1 MKRLCLL
8 LLVVLLP
15 LGAMGEEPALTAEEL
30 AEIAALDAVEDV
42 TDEDSG
48 PVWEEPALAD
58 FPPDAPAVY
67 TCKVLEDSSL
77 FAGRSL
83 ESARLLRKAGGQ
95 KAEVLYVGSEWAI
108 VRVDGV
114 TGYIL
119 RRRIYGV
126 KPVDPVHT
134 PPYGVQ
140 KSAYIARTAAAC
152 PVRRAMSGEA
162 EAFVTLEEGTLIS
175 VWRFQEGWAIVPYWH
190 TYGYIDAR
198 LLTELIPV
206 SPTDAP
212 LRGDTPIAAYT
223 SYYSMKQSRSNLNRI
238 NNIAVAC
245 RRMSR
250 TLAPGEEL
258 DFNRDAGPYN
268 AAAGNKKA
276 PVLSNGETIPG
287 YGGGTCQASS
297 TLYNAML
304 QLPGVEILQR
314 RPHGPYGASY
324 LAHGMDAAVGNDEQN
339 LRLRNGYDF
348 PLRIEAFSEGDGALT
363 VCVYTGDSPR
373 TGCSGKERTASSMS
387 KIL

>member
-42 TDEDSG
+42 TEEAIG
-48 PVWEEPALAD
+48 PVWEEPTLAD

-67 TCKVLEDSSL
+67 NCKVLEDSSL
-77 FAGRSL
+77 FAERSL

-95 KAEVLYVGSEWAI
+95 KAEVLFVGSEWAI

-119 RRRIYGV
+119 RRRIYSV

-140 KSAYIARTAAAC
+140 KNAYIARTASAC

-162 EAFVTLEEGTLIS
+162 EAFVILEAGTLIS
-175 VWRFQEGWAIVPYWH
+175 VWRLQEGWAIVPYWH

-223 SYYSMKQSRSNLNRI
+223 SYYSMKQNRSNLNRI

-258 DFNRDAGPYN
+258 DFNRDVGPYN
-268 AAAGNKKA
+268 AATGYRKA
-276 PVLSNGETIPG
+276 PVLSNGETVPG

-304 QLPGVEILQR
+304 QLPGVEVPQR

-324 LAHGMDAAVGNDEQN
+324 LPHGMDAAVGNDEQN
-339 LRLRNGYDF
+339 LRLRNGYAF
-348 PLRIEAFSEGDGALT
+348 PLRIEAFSVGDGALT
-363 VCVYTGDSPR
+363 VCVYAG
-373 TGCSGKERTASSMS
+373 E
-387 KIL
+387 

>member
-8 LLVVLLP
+8 LLVLLLP
-15 LGAMGEEPALTAEEL
+15 VIALGEEAALTAEEL
-30 AEIAALDAVEDV
+30 AEIAALDAVEDM
-42 TDEDSG
+42 TEDASG
-48 PVWEEPALAD
+48 PVWEELALAD

-67 TCKVLEDSSL
+67 TCRILEDSSL
-77 FAGRSL
+77 FAERSL
-83 ESARLLRKAGGQ
+83 ESARLTRKAGGQ
-95 KAEVLYVGSEWAI
+95 KAEVLYVGSEWAV
-108 VRVDGV
+108 VRWDGI

-119 RRRIYGV
+119 RRRIHSV

-140 KSAYIARTAAAC
+140 KSAYIARTADLC

-162 EAFVTLEEGTLIS
+162 KAFVTLEAGTVVS
-175 VWRFQEGWAIVPYWH
+175 VWRFRDGWAIVPYWH
-190 TYGYIDAR
+190 TYGYIDAH

-212 LRGDTPIAAYT
+212 LRGDTPIAAFT
-223 SYYSMKQSRSNLNRI
+223 SYYSMKSSKSNLNRI

-250 TLAPGEEL
+250 TLSPGDEL
-258 DFNRDAGPYN
+258 DFNRDVGPYN
-268 AAAGNKKA
+268 AANGYRKA
-276 PVLSNGETIPG
+276 PVLINGETVPG

-304 QLPGVEILQR
+304 QLPGVEVLQR

-324 LAHGMDAAVGNDEQN
+324 LPHGVDAAVGNDEQN

-348 PLRIEAFSEGDGALT
+348 PLRIEAFSVGDGALT
-363 VCVYTGDSPR
+363 VCVYAG
-373 TGCSGKERTASSMS
+373 E
-387 KIL
+387 

>member
-206 SPTDAP
+206 SPMDAP

-223 SYYSMKQSRSNLNRI
+223 SYYSMKRSRSNLNRI

-250 TLAPGEEL
+250 TLTPGEKL
-258 DFNRDAGPYN
+258 DFNRDVGPYH
-268 AAAGNKKA
+268 AATGYKKA
-276 PVLSNGETIPG
+276 PVLSNGETVPG

-304 QLPGVEILQR
+304 QLPGVEVLQR

-324 LAHGMDAAVGNDEQN
+324 LPHGVDAAVGNDEQN

-348 PLRIEAFSEGDGALT
+348 PLCIDAFSVGDGAVT
-363 VCVYTGDSPR
+363 VCVYAGN
-373 TGCSGKERTASSMS
+373 
-387 KIL
+387 